1 MMAARP
7 MSKADLR
14 LAKLRVMAQVI
25 GEAANSDEIVRRI
38 GGVYNGL
45 TNGDVELIRTA
56 LQCESSNLM
65 IDSLG
70 L

>member
-1 MMAARP
+1 MMAASP
-7 MSKADLR
+7 MSAADIR

-25 GEAANSDEIVRRI
+25 AEAANSDEIVRRI
-38 GGVYNGL
+38 GKVYNGL
-45 TNGDVELIRTA
+45 TNGDVEIIRTQ
-56 LQCESSNLM
+56 LQTESANLM